1 MEGINNREEDDKIVQ
16 ISVSDT
22 EKDMTKSFKFLSIK
36 KIIINDEEIKN
47 REEHDEI
54 GQISLN

>member
-54 GQISLN
+54 G